1 MYNNNNLWF
10 AIIIKVR
17 VMLML
22 NKASE
27 LVTWRLKMDCQIQ
40 NDPSFEL
47 FDKEVIDLINRIPI
61 QILGGNEFSV
71 KSN

>member
-1 MYNNNNLWF
+1 
-10 AIIIKVR
+10 
-17 VMLML
+17 MLML

-27 LVTWRLKMDCQIQ
+27 LVTWRFEMDCQIR